1 MGVMRHGNP
10 AKTID
15 DYISLSLNIKESHPK
30 LLDWYLPG
38 LYTLRGTIYCFISKV
53 LMVRKH
59 LDFMSQEYVL
69 ELFESLCWTKYLGA
83 SKKFIKM
90 RQIFSFRQV
99 MILSHLEVRNP
110 REKIA

>member
-1 MGVMRHGNP
+1 
-10 AKTID
+10 
-15 DYISLSLNIKESHPK
+15 
-30 LLDWYLPG
+30 
-38 LYTLRGTIYCFISKV
+38 
-53 LMVRKH
+53 MVRKH